1 MLFSYHICECMNS
14 WRFTYEIAPT
24 FTLMETIVINHM
36 ISKIGWDSGDG
47 ILAPGGTIS
56 NLYSVL
62 LARYRFDP
70 RVKTEGVHL
79 HKFVVFTSEHVSLL
93 ANLQVLWLRLLNR
106 FFMLVCLRAQLYRI
120 LSTEVRREK
129 WLFSVSVSKQLLKNS
144 PFSHIQFCFN
154 SLRQR
159 QGSCVYIYTV
169 HTLINS

>member
-1 MLFSYHICECMNS
+1 
-14 WRFTYEIAPT
+14 
-24 FTLMETIVINHM
+24 METIVINHM

-93 ANLQVLWLRLLNR
+93 ANLQVLWLLLNR

-120 LSTEVRREK
+120 LSTEV
-129 WLFSVSVSKQLLKNS
+129 
-144 PFSHIQFCFN
+144 
-154 SLRQR
+154 
-159 QGSCVYIYTV
+159 
-169 HTLINS
+169 